1 MAMPSGTAKTL
12 ARMKPPSTR
21 QTVMP
26 MSWMKPYSVN
36 SSQPSLTI
44 VMGLARKVGDTK
56 PPSVNAAQTATN
68 RMKKPTPSSQRARA
82 LTGSRGTRRRRRPG
96 EVAGVAGA
104 SAGACAEWV
113 VINQI
118 RIAGERGVAR
128 RRRDRSHTLG
138 RAAANPLLY
147 KACVKR
153 DGVVFGRLADDPGL
167 EQDLGRLLHEFGQF
181 ACKEGLVC
189 RAILPAQEP
198 GRLLELLARLLDC
211 STHDFVGLFR
221 VRLDHFQGLE

>member
-36 SSQPSLTI
+36 SSQPSLTM

-56 PPSVNAAQTATN
+56 PPRVKAAQTATN
-68 RMKKPTPSSQRARA
+68 RMKKPTPSTQRARA

-96 EVAGVAGA
+96 EVAGIAGA

-113 VINQI
+113 VINQV
-118 RIAGERGVAR
+118 RIAGEGGRAR
-128 RRRDRSHTLG
+128 RRRDRGHTLS

-153 DGVVFGRLADDPGL
+153 DGVVFRCLANDAGL
-167 EQDLGRLLHEFGQF
+167 EQDFSRLLHEFRQF
-181 ACKEGLVC
+181 AGKEGLVC
-189 RAILPAQEP
+189 R
-198 GRLLELLARLLDC
+198 
-211 STHDFVGLFR
+211 TV
-221 VRLDHFQGLE
+221 